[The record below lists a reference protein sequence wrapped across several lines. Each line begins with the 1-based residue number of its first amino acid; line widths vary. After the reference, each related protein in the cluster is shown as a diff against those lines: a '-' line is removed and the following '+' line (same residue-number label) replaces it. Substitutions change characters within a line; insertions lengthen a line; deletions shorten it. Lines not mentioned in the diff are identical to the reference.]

1 MKSVLNCTLKEF
13 LNILFKVMFIALFII
28 LLITSIVLNNKI
40 DKTEKYIN
48 KLEQDFPGYID
59 VTSSTDEYSDYYK

>member
-1 MKSVLNCTLKEF
+1 MKSVLICTLKEF
-13 LNILFKVMFIALFII
+13 LNVLFKIIFIALFII
-28 LLITSIVLNNKI
+28 LFITSCILKNKI
-40 DKTEKYIN
+40 DKAEKYIN

>member
-28 LLITSIVLNNKI
+28 LLITSCILKNKI
-40 DKTEKYIN
+40 DKAEKYIN
-48 KLEQDFPGYID
+48 KLEQDFSGYID

>member
-28 LLITSIVLNNKI
+28 LLITSCILKNKI
-40 DKTEKYIN
+40 DKAEKYIN
-48 KLEQDFPGYID
+48 KLEQPIN
-59 VTSSTDEYSDYYK
+59 